1 MKQTMTKQQAET
13 NLSENLSRYFG
24 ASLED
29 ATVQQMYKAAAITVR
44 DLLADQ
50 RRDFQQQVN
59 QSGAKQVYYLC
70 MEFLVGRSL
79 KNNLFNLGLTE
90 VFEQVM
96 SDHNMSLAQL
106 YEEEPDAGL
115 GNGGLGRLAAC
126 FMDSLATL
134 NYPATGFSI
143 RYEYGLFKQ
152 KIVDG
157 WQMELPDVW
166 LPGGEV
172 WLIPR
177 EDDAV
182 TVRFGGQVEEQWLPQ
197 GMEVKYHNCETVE
210 AMPYDMMISG
220 SDSNGVSKLRL
231 WRARDLS
238 SFDMDSFASG
248 DYARTIL
255 ESHNAELI
263 SKVLYPPDNHFEG
276 RALRLKQQYFLV
288 SASIQNIVND
298 YLRQYGTLD
307 QFAERVAIHINDTHP
322 ALCIPELMRIFMDEH
337 HYSWEAAFSV
347 VSRTVAYTNHT
358 VLAEALEKWPED
370 LFERQL
376 PRIHTILKELNQRFC
391 GELWQYFPGDWDRI
405 ERMSLLSHGQVR
417 MANLSVMGAH
427 SVNGVS
433 ELHSEILKKDV
444 FSDFSEIYSRKF
456 QNVTNGIAHR
466 RWLCQ
471 ANPRLASLIHECI
484 GDGYQKEPEQLSR
497 FSNYADDTGVLDR
510 LEQIKQANKRD
521 FSDLVHR
528 EAGILP
534 DPQSVFNVQ
543 AKRLHEYKRQL
554 MNALRVISLYQDIL
568 EDPQKPIRPQTF
580 FFAAKAAPGY
590 EMAKQ
595 IIRLI
600 CYVAAEIERTPHVRE
615 KLRVVFL
622 DNYRVT
628 LAESMMPAT
637 EISQQISLAGKEAS
651 GTGNMKMMI
660 NGAVTIG
667 TLDGAN
673 VEIAKAVGEDN
684 IFLFGLKDKEV
695 EELWRKGYAPSTYYQ
710 SSPRLK
716 NAVDRLKMGFGGQDF
731 SQLYQYLVVGS
742 HGLADPY
749 MCLADFN
756 DYVRVHELLNQAYED
771 RNRWNRISLRN
782 IASAGYFAADR
793 SIREYAEKIWHIHP
807 VL

>member
-1 MKQTMTKQQAET
+1 MKQTLTKQQAEAL
-13 NLSENLSRYFG
+13 LSENLSRYFG
-24 ASLED
+24 ASLAD
-29 ATVQQMYKAAAITVR
+29 ATAQQMYKASAATVR

-50 RRDFQQQVN
+50 RRAFQERVRE
-59 QSGAKQVYYLC
+59 SGAKQVYYLC

-79 KNNLFNLGLTE
+79 KNNLYNLGLTK
-90 VFEQVM
+90 VFEEVL
-96 SDHNMSLAQL
+96 SEHRMSLDQL

-134 NYPATGFSI
+134 SFPATGFSI

-157 WQMELPDVW
+157 WQTELPDVW

-177 EDDAV
+177 EDDAL
-182 TVRFGGQVEEQWLPQ
+182 TVRFGGRLVEHWLPQ
-197 GMEVKYHNCETVE
+197 GLKVEYHDCETVE
-210 AMPYDMMISG
+210 AVPYDMMISG
-220 SDSNGVSKLRL
+220 ARSGGVSKLRL
-231 WRARDLS
+231 WQARDLS
-238 SFDMDSFASG
+238 RFDMDSFSSG

-288 SASIQNIVND
+288 SASIQNIVGD

-307 QFAERVAIHINDTHP
+307 HFAERVAIHINDTHP

-337 HYSWEAAFSV
+337 HYSWEAAFSA

-370 LFERQL
+370 LFERLL

-391 GELWQYFPGDWDRI
+391 GELWQHFPGDWDRI

-417 MANLSVMGAH
+417 MANLSIMGAH

-433 ELHSEILKKDV
+433 EMHTEILKKEV
-444 FSDFSEIYSRKF
+444 FPDFSEIYPRKF

-497 FSNYADDTGVLDR
+497 FLSYAGDEGVLKR
-510 LEQIKQANKRD
+510 LDQIKRENKRD
-521 FSDLVHR
+521 FAQLVHR
-528 EAGILP
+528 ETGILP
-534 DPQSVFNVQ
+534 DPDSIFNVQ

-554 MNALRVISLYQDIL
+554 MNALRVISLYLEIL
-568 EDPQKPIRPQTF
+568 DDPGKPMHPQTF

-600 CYVAAEIERTPHVRE
+600 CFVAAEIERTPHVRE

-673 VEIAKAVGEDN
+673 VEIAQAVGEDN
-684 IFLFGLKDKEV
+684 LFLFGLKNKEV
-695 EELWRKGYAPSTYYQ
+695 EELWRKGYAPAAFYQ

-716 NAVDRLKMGFGGQDF
+716 NAVDRLRLGFGGQDF

-749 MCLADFN
+749 MCLADFD
-756 DYVRVHELLNQAYED
+756 DYVRVHGLLNQAYED
-771 RNRWNRISLRN
+771 RARWNRMALCN
-782 IASAGYFAADR
+782 IAGAGHFAADR
-793 SIREYAEKIWHIHP
+793 SIREYAANIWHIHP
-807 VL
+807 VR